1 MLRRATQDGQV
12 MLESSN
18 KTWSTGEGNG
28 TPLQHSCLENPIN
41 STKRQKGLTPKDELS
56 RPLPGGQYAAGEE
69 HRSNS
74 RKNEETSKNNA
85 KLWMPLVMEVKSD
98 AVTNNTA

>member
-1 MLRRATQDGQV
+1 MPCRATQNRQV
-12 MLESSN
+12 MVESSN
-18 KTWSTGEGNG
+18 KIWSTGEGNG
-28 TPLQHSCLENPIN
+28 KPLQHFCLENPIN

-56 RPLPGGQYAAGEE
+56 RPVRAQYAAGEE

-98 AVTNNTA
+98 AVKNNTA